1 MTRTS
6 IREIWV
12 GLAVVA
18 SLGALMGLMAL
29 AAGGPGFLTARRTV
43 EVVFKDGQGIK
54 VGSPVRVAGIESGRV
69 MAVELAEVEGTLR
82 ARVSLAIPENLAS
95 RLKVDAKITIQAGL
109 TGQTVVNVVS
119 SGRSDVPLARGQLLQ
134 GVETSMFDPIMEQVG
149 LGPVERSHLSH
160 TVAQVRQTVD
170 TVAPRLRSILD
181 SLQQTTAGVRL
192 MAENVRPKVEQTAE
206 HIEGLS
212 KKIEAAKIDETLA
225 QANAMV
231 AEVAAMIAENRSAL
245 SKTLG
250 SVRDL
255 TGTAQDILVTDRPK
269 LESLL
274 QGFMGTRV
282 RLDEL
287 LGKATVV
294 ATAAE
299 DTLVRNRPNI
309 DRMSA
314 NGKTMTD
321 YGVQLVQKLYGNP
334 FYLSPLY
341 KPKPDD
347 IRAQAFYD
355 VSITFMNGAKELND
369 ALKNLEAMRSK
380 AMSPSETRAYNELY
394 QQALQLNQRLQP
406 VASQLA
412 EGMKTGGRR

>member
-6 IREIWV
+6 IREVWV

-18 SLGALMGLMAL
+18 SMGALLGLMAL

-82 ARVSLAIPENLAS
+82 ARVSLAIPENLAA

-119 SGRSDVPLARGQLLQ
+119 SGKSDAKLPRGQLLQ

-160 TVAQVRQTVD
+160 TIGQVRQTVD

-181 SLQQTTAGVRL
+181 SLQQTAAGVRE
-192 MAENVRPKVEQTAE
+192 MAQNVRPKVEQTAD

-212 KKIEAAKIDETLA
+212 KKIEAAKIDETLT

-231 AEVAAMIAENRSAL
+231 AEVAAMLAENRSAL
-245 SKTLG
+245 NKTLG

-255 TGTAQDILVTDRPK
+255 TGTAQDILVKDRPK
-269 LESLL
+269 LEALL
-274 QGFMGTRV
+274 TGFMGTRA

-294 ATAAE
+294 AAAAE
-299 DTLVRNRPNI
+299 DTLVSNRPKI
-309 DRMSA
+309 DRMTQ

-355 VSITFMNGAKELND
+355 VSITFMNGARELND
-369 ALKNLEAMRSK
+369 TLKNLEVMRSK
-380 AMSPSETRAYNELY
+380 PMSPIEAKAYNELY

-406 VASQLA
+406 VAAQLA
-412 EGMKTGGRR
+412 EGMKAGGRR